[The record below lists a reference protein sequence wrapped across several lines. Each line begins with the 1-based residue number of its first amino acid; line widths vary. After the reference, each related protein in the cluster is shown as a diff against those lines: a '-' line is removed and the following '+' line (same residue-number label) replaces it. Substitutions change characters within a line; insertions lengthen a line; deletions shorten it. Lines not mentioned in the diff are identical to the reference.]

1 MPTPSHERERR
12 DAADRLNRFWDAAT
26 AARRGVG
33 DGVHP
38 GGAGADAGSN
48 RGSNPGSDRGS
59 DRGPDVGSTAGFV
72 LGEAV
77 RRLHLRDDAP
87 PPDPAFALRLWGDLV
102 ASAAAAGAAASVS
115 SRSGSRT
122 VAFLHPGARRS
133 VLELVAAVLLL
144 AVLGGGFGGVLFPGL
159 PGFGSGSP
167 TVAAHNPPVTATTT
181 TTTTT
186 TATSTT
192 TEIPRPGAPC
202 SASPTPAATFAPSGW
217 GFATPEGDDC
227 G

>member
-26 AARRGVG
+26 EARRGLG
-33 DGVHP
+33 GRVHP
-38 GGAGADAGSN
+38 GGAGAPGSHDPDS
-48 RGSNPGSDRGS
+48 GSDPESDPGSDPGS
-59 DRGPDVGSTAGFV
+59 DVGSDAGFV

-77 RRLHLRDDAP
+77 RRLHRRDDAP
-87 PPDPAFALRLWGDLV
+87 PPDPAFAVRLWGDLV
-102 ASAAAAGAAASVS
+102 ASAAAEGAADPVL

-144 AVLGGGFGGVLFPGL
+144 VVLGGGLGGVLFPGL
-159 PGFGSGSP
+159 PGFGSRSP
-167 TVAAHNPPVTATTT
+167 TVAAHNPPATAA
-181 TTTTT
+181 
-186 TATSTT
+186 TATT

-202 SASPTPAATFAPSGW
+202 SASPTPAATFAPTGW